1 MPDRSDAT
9 DGHAY
14 ESVIAAAREQ
24 YLRTQTDLPVAEQLA
39 RDRRRLHDDA
49 LRGRSAFERRL
60 ARVVEAQE
68 RARIRRERAAAY
80 ACGLRHAAVFA
91 NLAAAEADRAADVA
105 RAARERLVAERSG
118 HEAALADAET
128 AEARTEEERL
138 RGARVDL
145 ERHIAAQRAVERRL
159 EADCREADARVAAL
173 HDALDDAAIALREA
187 EFAHDRI
194 ARASDDAAR
203 RRARAA
209 IERRIA
215 ELRETEREAAR
226 ERAEHE
232 NVLAALDAGESR

>member
-1 MPDRSDAT
+1 MVDGSDAIAEY
-9 DGHAY
+9 AY
-14 ESVIAAAREQ
+14 DAAIAAAREHD
-24 YLRTQTDLPVAEQLA
+24 LRAQTDLPEAEQLA
-39 RDRRRLHDDA
+39 CDRRRLYDDA

-80 ACGLRHAAVFA
+80 ACGLRNAAVFA
-91 NLAAAEADRAADVA
+91 NLAAAEADRATDTA
-105 RAARERLVAERSG
+105 RAARERLIAERSG
-118 HEAALADAET
+118 REAALADAQT

-138 RGARVDL
+138 RSARADL

-159 EADCREADARVAAL
+159 ETECSEADARVAAL
-173 HDALDDAAIALREA
+173 YDALDDAAIALREA
-187 EFAHDRI
+187 EFAQDRI
-194 ARASDDAAR
+194 ARASDDTALR
-203 RRARAA
+203 RTREA

-215 ELRETEREAAR
+215 ELRATEREAAR